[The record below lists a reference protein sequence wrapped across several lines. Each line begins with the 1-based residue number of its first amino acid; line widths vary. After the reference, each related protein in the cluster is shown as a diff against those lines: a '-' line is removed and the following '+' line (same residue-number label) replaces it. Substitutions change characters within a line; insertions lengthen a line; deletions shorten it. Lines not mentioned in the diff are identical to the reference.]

1 MGASMTSF
9 VYDFKDI
16 AQRMKGELKAQ
27 PEPELEVIVRTKPLA
42 HWRLL
47 NVYDCSRCEDKG
59 WIEDPFAPPIE
70 CNLCCNPQGRPR
82 P

>member
-1 MGASMTSF
+1 MTSF

-16 AQRMKGELKAQ
+16 ASRMKGELKVH
-27 PEPELEVIVRTKPLA
+27 PEPEPEITIRTILPPA
-42 HWRLL
+42 HWRRLN

-59 WIEDPFAPPIE
+59 WIEDPFTPPIE
-70 CNLCCNPQGRPR
+70 CNLCFNPNGRPR